1 MNVRDVGERLRSL
14 AEGRVAFDQ
23 ALGALTTYRVGGP
36 ASVLFEPASAEDLVH
51 LVTATREAGI
61 EAGTLDYVVIGRGS
75 NVVVSDLG
83 FSGVVIRMTQPMSW
97 IRGTIDRNVFTAG
110 CATPLPS
117 LANWAARRSLS
128 GLEFTVGIPGSV
140 GGGVRMNAGAHE
152 GSISDTLKEVEL
164 FDIHTG
170 MAERR
175 TSEALGLRYRHSELA
190 PSEAVVEA
198 TFALS
203 PDDPLAIKDRMDRY
217 RKHRADT
224 QPGALQNAGS
234 TFKNPPGDSA
244 GRLVE
249 AAGLKGYRVG
259 GAAVSELHANFFL
272 ASDAAT
278 AQDVFDLVHDVRAKV
293 MERLGVELEPEVRF
307 IGPFADSV
315 DRAGVAL

>member
-1 MNVRDVGERLRSL
+1 MGERLRSL
-14 AEGRVAFDQ
+14 AEGRVAFDE
-23 ALGALTTYRVGGP
+23 ALGVLTTYRVGGP
-36 ASVLFEPASAEDLVH
+36 ASVLFEPASAEDLLH
-51 LVTATREAGI
+51 LTTATRGAGMDP
-61 EAGTLDYVVIGRGS
+61 AALDVVVIGRGS
-75 NVVVSDLG
+75 NVVVSDRG
-83 FSGVVIRMTQPMSW
+83 FDGVVIRMTQPMSW
-97 IRGTIDRNVFTAG
+97 IRGTTTGPVFRAG

-152 GSISDTLKEVEL
+152 GSISDTLKEVRI
-164 FDIHTG
+164 FDLLSG
-170 MAERR
+170 DLEQRDAN
-175 TSEALGLRYRHSELA
+175 ALGLSYRHSDLR
-190 PSEAVVEA
+190 PSDVVVDA
-198 TFALS
+198 TFELVA
-203 PDDPLAIKDRMDRY
+203 DDVAAIKARMDRY

-249 AAGLKGYRVG
+249 AAGLKGHRVG

-272 ASDAAT
+272 ASDAAS

-293 MERLGVELEPEVRF
+293 MERFGIELEPEVRF

-315 DRAGVAL
+315 DRAEVAL

>member
-1 MNVRDVGERLRSL
+1 MRSL

-23 ALGALTTYRVGGP
+23 TLGVLTTYRVGGP
-36 ASVLFEPASAEDLVH
+36 ASVLFEPASADDLVH
-51 LVTATREAGI
+51 LGTATRDAGI
-61 EAGTLDYVVIGRGS
+61 DAAALDVVVIGRGS
-75 NVVVSDLG
+75 NVVVSDEG
-83 FSGVVIRMTQPMSW
+83 FSGVVVRMTQPMSW
-97 IRGTIDRNVFTAG
+97 IREGDSDRVVSAG
-110 CATPLPS
+110 AATSLPL

-152 GSISDTLKEVEL
+152 GSISDTLKEVQI
-164 FDIHTG
+164 FDLHTG
-170 MAERR
+170 LLDRR
-175 TSEALGLRYRHSELA
+175 DAAALGLRYRHSELG
-190 PSEAVVEA
+190 PREVVVEA
-198 TFALS
+198 TFELR
-203 PDDPLAIKDRMDRY
+203 PDDQAAIKDRMDRY

-249 AAGLKGYRVG
+249 AAGLKGHRVG
-259 GAAVSELHANFFL
+259 GAAVSDLHANFFL
-272 ASDAAT
+272 ASDSAT

-293 MERLGVELEPEVRF
+293 MERFGIELEPEVRF